1 MRSAKAIEREL
12 TAIERSLWAND
23 AGIYE
28 VTYLPDAVL
37 IFPEVGR
44 IGRDA
49 AVAAIREE
57 NAANRRWAAVDFASI
72 RTVLLS
78 PDVAL
83 LSYEATARW
92 NDQADRRKRSAPP
105 CTSSEPWSG
114 AGRSTSR
121 QRPSNYN
128 AENVLNTRCAPIR
141 YAPHA
146 PRPYQFGG

>member
-1 MRSAKAIEREL
+1 MSSAKAIEREL

-28 VTYLPDAVL
+28 AAYLPDAVL

-57 NAANRRWAAVDFASI
+57 NAANRWWAALDFAEM

-78 PDVAL
+78 
-83 LSYEATARW
+83 
-92 NDQADRRKRSAPP
+92 APCNAGHTP
-105 CTSSEPWSG
+105 SELAVP
-114 AGRSTSR
+114 
-121 QRPSNYN
+121 
-128 AENVLNTRCAPIR
+128 
-141 YAPHA
+141 
-146 PRPYQFGG
+146 

>member
-23 AGIYE
+23 AGLYE

-49 AVAAIREE
+49 AVAAIRGE
-57 NAANRRWAAVDFASI
+57 NAANRRWAAVDFAGI

-92 NDQADRRKRSAPP
+92 NDQADLAKTLCATVYVKRARVWRVAFHQQTAVVSIERA
-105 CTSSEPWSG
+105 
-114 AGRSTSR
+114 
-121 QRPSNYN
+121 
-128 AENVLNTRCAPIR
+128 
-141 YAPHA
+141 
-146 PRPYQFGG
+146 